1 MSDKILLVVQEP
13 AFLAE
18 LVEIVQGWGHR
29 PLEAASVG
37 ESWGLMA
44 EHRPPFALLDNSLG
58 ITDSLELLRDLK
70 DEYPACEVIYLVDW
84 EQVERG
90 VYGLEFGASD
100 MLVKP
105 VSANRLAVALKRAQE
120 RLTIK
125 RKLTA
130 LTGDIS
136 QTTPYYGDN
145 GSISEKLDDT
155 AACVGQL
162 YDTKQKYEQ
171 LFDEV
176 PCYITVINRRFEL
189 TAANRRFKEDFG
201 DAVGGMCYK
210 LYKNEDE
217 PCADCPV
224 TRTFRDGQSHQYE
237 QVVTSQSGEQ
247 YNVLTSTAPLR
258 DARGEIGEVMS
269 MSTNITEIRRLQDH
283 LSSLGMLIG
292 SISHAIKGLLTA
304 LDGGM
309 YKVRSGVKRGDQ
321 TRIEQ
326 GWELVELMVGRIR
339 RTVLD
344 VLFYAKDR
352 ALDLEWVD
360 VADFA
365 RQVTFTGTYAA
376 KRHGFT
382 FYADI
387 PDDLGEF
394 EVDPNALNPAIINIL
409 ENAVDACLDD
419 REKEHH
425 TISFRVRLE
434 YDIVV
439 FDIEDDGKG
448 MDENTKENMFT
459 LFYSS
464 KGSAGTGLGLFIA
477 NDTVAQHRGTIT
489 VDSEPGQGSHF
500 HVRIPVRP
508 RAMRSGEKT
517 PPTRG
522 AAA

>member
-1 MSDKILLVVQEP
+1 MSSTILLVVQEP
-13 AFLAE
+13 AFRAE
-18 LVEIVQGWGHR
+18 LKEIMLGWKHR
-29 PLEAASVG
+29 PLEAGSVG
-37 ESWGLMA
+37 EAWQLMA
-44 EHRPPFALLDNSLG
+44 DHRPPLALLDNSLG

-84 EQVERG
+84 DQAERG
-90 VYGLEFGASD
+90 AYGLEFGASD
-100 MLVKP
+100 MLIKP

-120 RLTIK
+120 RLSIK
-125 RKLTA
+125 RKLSA
-130 LTGDIS
+130 LTGGMLQAAPD
-136 QTTPYYGDN
+136 YEDN
-145 GSISEKLDDT
+145 GSISEKLDNT
-155 AACVGQL
+155 AVCVSQL
-162 YDTKQKYEQ
+162 YDAKEKYQQ

-176 PCYITVINRRFEL
+176 PCYITVINRKFQL

-201 DAVGGMCYK
+201 DSQGAMCYQV
-210 LYKNEDE
+210 YKHEDE

-224 TRTFRDGQSHQYE
+224 ARTFRDGQSHQYE
-237 QVVTSQSGEQ
+237 QVVTSQGGEQ

-258 DARGEIGEVMS
+258 NARGEIAEVMS

-283 LSSLGMLIG
+283 LASLGMLIG

-321 TRIEQ
+321 KRIEQ
-326 GWELVELMVGRIR
+326 GWEVVELMVGRIR

-352 ALDLEWVD
+352 DLDVEWVD

-376 KRHGFT
+376 KKHGIT
-382 FYADI
+382 FNYDI
-387 PDDLGEF
+387 PDDLGQF

-409 ENAVDACLDD
+409 ENAVDACLED
-419 REKEHH
+419 RAKDRHV
-425 TISFRVRLE
+425 ISFRVRRE
-434 YDIVV
+434 YDIIV
-439 FDIEDDGKG
+439 FDIEDNGKG

-464 KGSAGTGLGLFIA
+464 KGSSGTGLGLFIA
-477 NDTVAQHRGTIT
+477 NDTVGQHRGTIT

-508 RAMRSGEKT
+508 RAMRSEDAV
-517 PPTRG
+517 PPATG
-522 AAA
+522 AAG